1 MLLFL
6 TVFPEIEK
14 INDTRYCYIIG
25 GYGKEVNL
33 YLTEIIIKLFL
44 RNFYGSLHVCGNSCE
59 GIIKNVFNIYA
70 ITGLNKLC
78 ARCRSGEQNI

>member
-14 INDTRYCYIIG
+14 VNDTRYCYITG

-33 YLTEIIIKLFL
+33 YLTEIIIKLFFEKFL
-44 RNFYGSLHVCGNSCE
+44 WKFACLWQ
-59 GIIKNVFNIYA
+59 
-70 ITGLNKLC
+70 LL
-78 ARCRSGEQNI
+78 